1 MAKPNLPV
9 GTVVDAPSVDLPA
22 FATRYA
28 NLASA
33 DFGTQVV
40 SCSDEFFAA
49 AERMLQSSEPVF
61 IVGKFDDNGKWMDG
75 WETRRRRHGGHDSAI
90 IRLGLPGVI
99 KGLDIN
105 TSHFTGNFPPA
116 ASVQACNIEGDPDD
130 STSWTEIV
138 PARSLN
144 GNAHHFV
151 ELTDDR
157 VWTHLR
163 LNIFPDGGVARLRV
177 YGQPACNWD
186 TKPSDQ
192 LFEVSALANG
202 GRIVAYND
210 AHFGVPFRLIMPG
223 RGVNMGDGWETRRR
237 REPGYD
243 WCLIELGHAAI
254 VEKIEVD
261 TAHFKGN
268 YPDRVSIQAARM
280 DASTDESLVTQAM
293 FWPELLGE
301 QKTDMHKQHFYEG
314 EQISKL
320 GPVTHVRVNMF
331 PDGGISRVRIWGK
344 LARE

>member
-9 GTVVDAPSVDLPA
+9 GTVVDAPPVDLPA

-138 PARSLN
+138 AARSLN

-254 VEKIEVD
+254 VEKIEID